1 MRYCVI
7 KIDILIF
14 EFGHMVFLV
23 SLFNKLIHSEAGV
36 FNLFLIK
43 KNSLRVFIQ

>member
-14 EFGHMVFLV
+14 EFGHMMFLV
-23 SLFNKLIHSEAGV
+23 TLFNIHSEAGV

-43 KNSLRVFIQ
+43 KIRFAFL